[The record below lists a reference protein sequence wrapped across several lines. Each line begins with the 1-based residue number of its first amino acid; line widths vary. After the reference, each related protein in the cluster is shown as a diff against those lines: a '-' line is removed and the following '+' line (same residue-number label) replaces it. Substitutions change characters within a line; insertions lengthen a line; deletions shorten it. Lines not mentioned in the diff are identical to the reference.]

1 MRDSLGDKVRLQ
13 HILDAIS
20 AIKEYVQGVSQNQFF
35 KNSMIQDACIRQL
48 QVIGE
53 ASNKISRELQ
63 ESHYTVP
70 WREIIGL
77 RVIVIHKY
85 FGIDENVIWDVI
97 QNDLLPLEGQIKE
110 IIEGID

>member
-13 HILDAIS
+13 HILDAI
-20 AIKEYVQGVSQNQFF
+20 ATIKEYVQNVNQDQFF

-48 QVIGE
+48 QIIGE
-53 ASNKISRELQ
+53 ASNKISKELQ
-63 ESHYTVP
+63 ESHDTVP

-77 RVIVIHKY
+77 RIIVIHKY

-97 QNDLLPLEGQIKE
+97 QNDLIPLEDLVKE